1 MEVKACVNIRN
12 RSFKD
17 GVERIAWKKIRQR
30 EQSRQEEKQ
39 MKEMKYQQVGDYKFP
54 VLKQEESLPNLIK
67 FERMYLKHLKENY
80 KAHYLAQIAENKL
93 NDELLLIDQQMND
106 RYNVLVKQL
115 MEERNI
121 NEELKEKD
129 QMKWVQEMNNIRNAV
144 NEFLINEYIYV
155 KQYKNSQIFASFYIN
170 KSNKI
175 V

>member
-1 MEVKACVNIRN
+1 
-12 RSFKD
+12 
-17 GVERIAWKKIRQR
+17 
-30 EQSRQEEKQ
+30 
-39 MKEMKYQQVGDYKFP
+39 
-54 VLKQEESLPNLIK
+54 
-67 FERMYLKHLKENY
+67 MYLKHLKENY